1 MYCKKVHS
9 QMDAP
14 WVQEDGDWEV
24 EGKREEKLKIEG
36 RIIILQWADLFKLG
50 KKNRLSITQQGGRML
65 GNSHF
70 SSRYFVSPLFPSLSS
85 ALPFAVQ
92 KINPG

>member
-50 KKNRLSITQQGGRML
+50 KK
-65 GNSHF
+65 
-70 SSRYFVSPLFPSLSS
+70 
-85 ALPFAVQ
+85 
-92 KINPG
+92 K